1 VRCYALEDLM
11 NIITLTT
18 PIYDQHV
25 WAIEEHTPEHT
36 TLTATLPNNTTAR
49 IVRQGSEWAAQRQQ
63 RGLVTR
69 QLTREAC
76 AELDAAMDLEA
87 SATTTLDLAETPA
100 EAWAEL
106 AALETWAL
114 ETPGVE
120 LRAFGAH
127 HCGYAIGQAGRYC
140 GTVYWRRGR
149 WTSTRASAA
158 AGSLLDLALV
168 LLRAEQQDEDPS
180 AVTIQR

>member
-1 VRCYALEDLM
+1 MHHL
-11 NIITLTT
+11 TLAA
-18 PIYDQHV
+18 PIHDQHV
-25 WAIEEHTPEHT
+25 WSVVEHDPVRT

-49 IVRQGSEWAAQRQQ
+49 IVRQGTEWAAQRQR

-76 AELDAAMDLEA
+76 AELDAALELEA
-87 SATTTLDLAETPA
+87 SALAPLDLAETPA

-106 AALETWAL
+106 DALEAWAL
-114 ETPGVE
+114 ETPGAE

-149 WTSTRASAA
+149 WTCAGMSAP
-158 AGSLLDLALV
+158 AGGLLGLALA
-168 LLRAEQQDEDPS
+168 LLRVEQRDEEPF
-180 AVTIQR
+180 AVTIQHG

>member
-49 IVRQGSEWAAQRQQ
+49 IVRQGSEWAAQRQR

-69 QLTREAC
+69 QLPREAC
-76 AELDAAMDLEA
+76 AELDAALDLEA
-87 SATTTLDLAETPA
+87 SARPASAPAAEP
-100 EAWAEL
+100 EAWAEV
-106 AALETWAL
+106 AALEAWAL

-120 LRAFGAH
+120 LRAFGPH

-149 WTSTRASAA
+149 WEGGGGSAL
-158 AGSLLDLALV
+158 AGGLLGLALA
-168 LLRAEQQDEDPS
+168 LLRVEQRDEEPF
-180 AVTIQR
+180 AVTIQHG